1 MTTMCG
7 IVEQLDEDRWRISGD
22 SSGEAMATLKARGVG
37 AHLVMTTEEVTSAR
51 NRDQTQIRQGREA
64 RGEA

>member
-1 MTTMCG
+1 MCG
-7 IVEQLDEDRWRISGD
+7 TVEQLDEDRWRISGD
-22 SSGEAMATLKARGVG
+22 SSGEAMATLKARGAG